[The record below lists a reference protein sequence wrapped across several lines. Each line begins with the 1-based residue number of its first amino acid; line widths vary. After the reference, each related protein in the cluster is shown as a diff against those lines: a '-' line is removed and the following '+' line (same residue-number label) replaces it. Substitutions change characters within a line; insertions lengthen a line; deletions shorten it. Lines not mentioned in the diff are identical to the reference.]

1 MLGLG
6 RYNAV
11 GSPIAA
17 LATRLEALTERLLHS
32 WVLSEHRL
40 DVSELD
46 DDRCS
51 VSAPASRTRAYGAGG
66 ARSGAGC

>member
-51 VSAPASRTRAYGAGG
+51 VRAPAMHPTTRRWLRAK
-66 ARSGAGC
+66 RGCC